1 MKWLKQ
7 ILENVSGAAL
17 TQRRLESQLA
27 AAEQHVKI
35 LQDLNAKLAQRANR
49 TAEEDALIAALRAPD
64 RWQPDPVITPSEA
77 KQWGELLQTPLMLKI
92 DVAMV
97 NMAQQQAQAATQT
110 TPDRITYAAGVA
122 WGYRAAWQVAKS
134 ISTMTGAEAGKPETD
149 SDTAL
154 PGLDHLSP

>member
-1 MKWLKQ
+1 MKRLKLF
-7 ILENVSGAAL
+7 IARVTGAEARDL
-17 TQRRLESQLA
+17 AAQLA

-35 LQDLNAKLAQRANR
+35 LRDLNANLAERTTR

-64 RWQPDPVITPSEA
+64 RWQPDPAITPSEA
-77 KQWGELLQTPLMLKI
+77 RQWGELLQTPLMLKI

-97 NMAQQQAQAATQT
+97 NMAQQQAQAATQS
-110 TPDRITYAAGVA
+110 TPDRIIYAAGVA

-134 ISTMTGAEAGKPETD
+134 ISTMTGAEAGKPETN

-154 PGLDHLSP
+154 PGLDHLNP